1 MLTLNVI
8 FDAFEYGLTGVLL
21 FIDGIVYW
29 FISKLFG
36 LFTSL
41 ASNEFIT
48 NDVYIE
54 MAKRIE
60 VVIGVVM
67 LFFVASAL
75 LKSLIDPDNLNKN
88 TSKIMKNCLLSVVML
103 GVVPVIFNY
112 AFKLQNIIIEDH
124 VIEALLFGNEADS
137 PNIEQI
143 GNETAMNIL
152 SAFLVVPDGA
162 IVDKSDTNTLTWD
175 EMKEGII
182 NSGYF
187 TDITALLEPIRDN
200 TQGITYTPIV
210 STACGIFLIYVLLS
224 FCIDLGIRVFKLAFY
239 QIIAPIPILMYII
252 PEKKSVF
259 DNWVKATFATYLEV
273 FIRLFVMFAVVFLAQ
288 LVF

>member
-1 MLTLNVI
+1 MLTMNVI

-48 NDVYIE
+48 NEVYVE

-75 LKSLIDPDNLNKN
+75 LKSLIDPDNVNKN
-88 TSKIMKNCLLSVVML
+88 TSKILKNCLISVVML

-112 AFKLQNIIIEDH
+112 AFQLQNIIIEDH
-124 VIEALLFGNEADS
+124 VIEALLFGNDADS
-137 PNIEQI
+137 PSVEQV

-152 SAFLVVPDGA
+152 TAFLEVPDEVVIDDSG
-162 IVDKSDTNTLTWD
+162 LTWL
-175 EMKEGII
+175 EMREGIR

-187 TDITALLEPIRDN
+187 LDITALLEPIRDN
-200 TQGITYTPIV
+200 TQGISYIPIV